1 MQESTG
7 FSHDV
12 DNQLMNAP
20 EVAEVEEWQ
29 KNVVLILDEMHGRED
44 LDMTNIQMHWL
55 GLQILA
61 T

>member
-1 MQESTG
+1 M
-7 FSHDV
+7 
-12 DNQLMNAP
+12 DNQLMNSP
-20 EVAEVEEWQ
+20 EVDEVEEWQ

-44 LDMTNIQMHWL
+44 LDMTNIRMHLL